1 MAQLTENLE
10 EESREE
16 AINSIKRLVVVNE
29 IGEAEGI
36 KVTDEDFEKE
46 AANMAQS
53 MGAEVELVAQYLA
66 QGEQRN
72 ATVERIFR
80 SKTLAVIID
89 NAEVTEKELTREEL
103 DQEEDGA
110 EAAPG
115 DE

>member
-1 MAQLTENLE
+1 MPVTNRFQDPGPPFHTHPEDNL
-10 EESREE
+10 
-16 AINSIKRLVVVNE
+16 K
-29 IGEAEGI
+29 
-36 KVTDEDFEKE
+36 DFEKE

-103 DQEEDGA
+103 DGVEDGA